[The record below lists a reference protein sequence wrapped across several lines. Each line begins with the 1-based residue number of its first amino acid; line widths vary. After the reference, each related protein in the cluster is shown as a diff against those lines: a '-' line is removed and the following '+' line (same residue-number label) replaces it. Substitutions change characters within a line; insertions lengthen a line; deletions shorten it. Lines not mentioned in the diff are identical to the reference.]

1 MKRIGLVVFA
11 IMWNCMAHGGV
22 IPMLFP
28 FEGEYF
34 VDEVPYTNAIN
45 LRLQLYDAYAN
56 GNLLCEDSNPAV
68 QVTDGYYMTYVGDD
82 VVAGSLSNALSAGE
96 VYVQPIIDGTNQ
108 ANRVFLAPVSY
119 ALRAASIPSN
129 SISSAMIEQE
139 AVQAAHLADGAVG
152 IDKLDSDVDER
163 YLNVSGDAMTGT
175 LDMGRQQITNASSLA
190 LCKNPNYSSLPL
202 MTITN
207 YYNILYV
214 RGASTLSLEG
224 AIRAPAFEL
233 TENMFS
239 LKCIQHA
246 YDGAVLGTNY
256 TVSFSTPTNVMN
268 EIRVTGHLNM
278 QGSAISNAFFSGD
291 GSGLVNLPATGLTT
305 NAADARYV
313 QRSGDNFITG
323 SLTVADGAYGL
334 IQIGVN
340 DGINIGENSITEE
353 GVFYP
358 EGTSIFQDKIRF
370 SGANDNGLIIMGDE
384 TNVIVG
390 ARQLLGDWSAS
401 GLRVPQQGDI
411 SMGTYTN
418 GTF

>member
-1 MKRIGLVVFA
+1 M
-11 IMWNCMAHGGV
+11 
-22 IPMLFP
+22 
-28 FEGEYF
+28 
-34 VDEVPYTNAIN
+34 
-45 LRLQLYDAYAN
+45 
-56 GNLLCEDSNPAV
+56 
-68 QVTDGYYMTYVGDD
+68 
-82 VVAGSLSNALSAGE
+82 
-96 VYVQPIIDGTNQ
+96 
-108 ANRVFLAPVSY
+108 
-119 ALRAASIPSN
+119 
-129 SISSAMIEQE
+129 
-139 AVQAAHLADGAVG
+139 
-152 IDKLDSDVDER
+152 DER

-190 LCKNPNYSSLPL
+190 FCKNPNYSSLPL

-256 TVSFSTPTNVMN
+256 IVSLSTPTNVMN

-278 QGSAISNAFFSGD
+278 QGSAISNAVFV
-291 GSGLVNLPATGLTT
+291 GSEIMVSNILVTGGAFHQEDGLTI
-305 NAADARYV
+305 DH
-313 QRSGDNFITG
+313 D
-323 SLTVADGAYGL
+323 
-334 IQIGVN
+334 QIV
-340 DGINIGENSITEE
+340 
-353 GVFYP
+353 
-358 EGTSIFQDKIRF
+358 F
-370 SGANDNGLIIMGDE
+370 SGASSSGELVMGNE
-384 TNVIVG
+384 TNLIVG
-390 ARQLLGDWSAS
+390 TRQLLGDWSAS

>member
-1 MKRIGLVVFA
+1 MKRIALVVVA
-11 IMWNCMAHGGV
+11 IMWNCMAHGGE

-34 VDEVPYTNAIN
+34 VDDVPYTNAIN

-119 ALRAASIPSN
+119 ALRAASTPSN
-129 SISSAMIEQE
+129 SISSAMIKQG
-139 AVQAAHLADGAVG
+139 AVQAVHLADGSVG
-152 IDKLDSDVDER
+152 ADKLDSDVDER

-175 LDMGRQQITNASSLA
+175 LDMGRQQITNASSLV
-190 LCKNPNYSSLPL
+190 LCKSPSYIPVPIVITNFYSSLY
-202 MTITN
+202 IK
-207 YYNILYV
+207 
-214 RGASTLSLEG
+214 GATALNLEG
-224 AIRAPAFEL
+224 AIWTPTFAL
-233 TENMFS
+233 TENKLS
-239 LKCIQHA
+239 LMCIQRA
-246 YDGAVLGTNY
+246 YNGAVLGTNY

-313 QRSGDNFITG
+313 QRSGDNVITG

>member
-1 MKRIGLVVFA
+1 MKRIALVVVA
-11 IMWNCMAHGGV
+11 IMWNCMAHGGE

-34 VDEVPYTNAIN
+34 VDDVPYTNAIN

-68 QVTDGYYMTYVGDD
+68 QVTDGYYTTYVGDD

-96 VYVQPIIDGTNQ
+96 LYVQPIIDGTNQ

-190 LCKNPNYSSLPL
+190 FCKNPNYSSLPL

-214 RGASTLSLEG
+214 RGANVLHLECG
-224 AIRAPAFEL
+224 IWTPSFEL
-233 TENMFS
+233 GENYLS
-239 LKCIQHA
+239 LKCIQRS
-246 YDGAVLGTNY
+246 YGAIIGTNY

-278 QGSAISNAFFSGD
+278 QGSAISNAVFV
-291 GSGLVNLPATGLTT
+291 GSEIMVSNILVTGGAFHQEDGLTI
-305 NAADARYV
+305 DH
-313 QRSGDNFITG
+313 D
-323 SLTVADGAYGL
+323 
-334 IQIGVN
+334 QIV
-340 DGINIGENSITEE
+340 
-353 GVFYP
+353 
-358 EGTSIFQDKIRF
+358 F
-370 SGANDNGLIIMGDE
+370 SGASSSGELVMGNE
-384 TNVIVG
+384 TNLIVG
-390 ARQLLGDWSAS
+390 TRQLLGDWSAS